1 MLSMLKLLTII
12 SILSTSLFAKTIEES
27 VESFEKRRV
36 MSNPNVKLKDIKLVF
51 KKEVKDGWYGYLFR
65 LKLKVQ
71 DREVETTDIVFS
83 NGVMITGELKK
94 LKNSL
99 SFKHIMYPKID
110 KQYYNEKYLIAGD
123 KEAKHKLLVFSDP
136 LCPNCTITIP
146 ELIKDA
152 KNNPKILSLYYISL
166 PLNMHPTAKILVKAT
181 KIAKN
186 QGIKDVD
193 MKVYT
198 ANFEQYFDAYDN
210 KDNQKTLDAFNKVLK
225 TNITMKQIDKPYL
238 EEQVEIDKKLSEK
251 VFIKGTPT
259 LFTDGEVD
267 LMRSLYKKYIK

>member
-1 MLSMLKLLTII
+1 MLKLLKII
-12 SILSTSLFAKTIEES
+12 SILSTSLFSKTIEQS

-36 MSNPNVKLKDIKLVF
+36 MSNPNVKLEDIKLVF

-71 DREVETTDIVFS
+71 DRQVETIDIVFS

-99 SFKHIMYPKID
+99 SFKNIMYPKIG
-110 KQYYNEKYLIAGD
+110 KQYYKEEYLIAGD
-123 KEAKHKLLVFSDP
+123 REAKHKLLVFSDP
-136 LCPNCTITIP
+136 LCPNCTTVLP

-152 KNNPKILSLYYISL
+152 NKNPKMLALYYIAL

-181 KIAKN
+181 KIAKS
-186 QGIKDVD
+186 QGINGVD
-193 MKVYT
+193 FKVYT

-225 TNITMKQIDKPYL
+225 TNITMKQINKTYL
-238 EEQVEIDKKLSEK
+238 EKQVEADKKLAEE

-267 LMRSLYKKYIK
+267 LTRSLYKKYIK